1 MISALWSAAR
11 DACTLRDD
19 GWQTADSMPY
29 FYGVSGPSRELD
41 VRWCPASG
49 DRGEEGYAMQHPERR
64 LLVCVDM
71 ERYSRR
77 GNVQQYEA
85 QQDFHRLLREAA
97 DEVGMS
103 RVGWTTQQAGDGELA
118 ILPREVPEA
127 RVIGRFLPELNRR
140 LRSYNASRLPQAR
153 IRLRVAVH
161 QGMVHLDGANGF
173 PGQAVVTV
181 SRLCDAAPVR
191 RALAACPDAGI
202 ALVVSSDIY
211 RDVVTEY
218 PEEILPERFQRI
230 EVVHA
235 DKGFR
240 ELAWLC
246 VLGEETTPWRDGVSP
261 GSADRPTEPTGR
273 GNTGQ
278 GGDPSAGGGIRTGD
292 IRVDG
297 QNAVGPGAIA
307 IGSIGRDANIRP
319 ESNQ

>member
-1 MISALWSAAR
+1 
-11 DACTLRDD
+11 
-19 GWQTADSMPY
+19 
-29 FYGVSGPSRELD
+29 
-41 VRWCPASG
+41 
-49 DRGEEGYAMQHPERR
+49 MQHPERR

-77 GNVQQYEA
+77 GNIQQYQA

-97 DEVGMS
+97 DEVGMD

-118 ILPREVPEA
+118 VLPRDVPEA

-140 LRSYNASRLPQAR
+140 LRQYNASRLPEAR

-173 PGQAVVTV
+173 PGQAVVMV

-191 RALAACPDAGI
+191 RALAAFPDTGV
-202 ALVVSSDIY
+202 ALVVSADIY

-218 PEEILPERFQRI
+218 PEEIRPDRFRKI

-240 ELAWLC
+240 EPAWLC
-246 VLGEETTPWRDGVSP
+246 VLDEDATFWRDDSRSEPDDSRSEPDDSP
-261 GSADRPTEPTGR
+261 PQAPTEPAGR
-273 GNTGQ
+273 RRIDP
-278 GGDPSAGGGIRTGD
+278 GGGPTANGGIRTGD

-297 QNAVGPGAIA
+297 QNAIGPGAMA
-307 IGSIGRDANIRP
+307 IGSIGRDAVLRP
-319 ESNQ
+319 DPDR

>member
-1 MISALWSAAR
+1 
-11 DACTLRDD
+11 
-19 GWQTADSMPY
+19 MP
-29 FYGVSGPSRELD
+29 GLG
-41 VRWCPASG
+41 G
-49 DRGEEGYAMQHPERR
+49 RGEEGDDMQHPERR

-77 GNVQQYEA
+77 GNIQQYEA

-97 DEVGMS
+97 DEVGMD

-118 ILPREVPEA
+118 VLPRELPEA

-140 LRSYNASRLPQAR
+140 LRQYNASRLSVAR

-173 PGQAVVTV
+173 PGQAVVLV

-191 RALAACPDAGI
+191 RALAAFPDAGV
-202 ALVVSSDIY
+202 ALVVSADIY

-218 PEEILPERFQRI
+218 PEEIRPERFRRI

-240 ELAWLC
+240 EPAWLC
-246 VLGEETTPWRDGVSP
+246 VLDEDVTLWRDESSP
-261 GSADRPTEPTGR
+261 GAEATPPDAPPEPLAPGGTRRATEP
-273 GNTGQ
+273 
-278 GGDPSAGGGIRTGD
+278 PAGGGIRTGD

-307 IGSIGRDANIRP
+307 IGSIGRDAILRP
-319 ESNQ
+319 GVDR